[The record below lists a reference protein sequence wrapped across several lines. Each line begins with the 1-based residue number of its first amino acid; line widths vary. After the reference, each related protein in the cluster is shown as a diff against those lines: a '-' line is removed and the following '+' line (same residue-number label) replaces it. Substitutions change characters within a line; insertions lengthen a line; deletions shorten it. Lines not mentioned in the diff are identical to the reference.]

1 MFMNWEET
9 FKELNNQLIQINKC
23 KILPEG
29 SYLAG
34 GTALS
39 LFLNHR
45 ISIDLDFFTP
55 KKFNSQQFIYA
66 MKTCFE
72 DIEVELIEE
81 NTVILFVSNN
91 IKFSLF
97 FYPYHLLSQVDFIE
111 INENIRCPMAS
122 FNDIEAMKALAIT
135 QRGFAKD
142 FVDLFFLLKNTN
154 HLFKDILT
162 FVRKK
167 YGVESRYEYH
177 LKTSF
182 IYFDD
187 AEREKDN
194 IMLIKKSGQIEK
206 ISDKEWKDIKHFFCE
221 FIK

>member
-1 MFMNWEET
+1 MKREDTLET
-9 FKELNNQLIQINKC
+9 LKNQIIQINEC
-23 KILPEG
+23 RILPEDC
-29 SYLAG
+29 YLAG
-34 GTALS
+34 GTAVS

-55 KKFNSQQFIYA
+55 KKFNPQQFVYA
-66 MKTCFE
+66 METCFK
-72 DIEVELIEE
+72 DIKVELIEE

-97 FYPYHLLSQVDFIE
+97 FFPYRLLSPVELIKIDKKTS
-111 INENIRCPMAS
+111 CPVAS
-122 FNDIEAMKALAIT
+122 FDDIEAMKALAIT
-135 QRGFAKD
+135 QRGSAKD
-142 FVDLFFLLKNTN
+142 FVDLFFLLKST
-154 HLFKDILT
+154 HHHFKDILE
-162 FVRKK
+162 FVKKK

-187 AEREKDN
+187 AEREKDS
-194 IMLIKKSGQIEK
+194 IMLIKKSGQTERM
-206 ISDKEWKDIKHFFCE
+206 SDKEWRDIKNFFYE

>member
-1 MFMNWEET
+1 MNWEDAL
-9 FKELNNQLIQINKC
+9 KNLKKQLIQINKC
-23 KILPEG
+23 KILPDG

-34 GTALS
+34 GTAVS

-45 ISIDLDFFTP
+45 ISVDLDLFTP

-66 MKTCFE
+66 MEKCFKK
-72 DIEVELIEE
+72 DVVIELIEE

-97 FYPYHLLSQVDFIE
+97 FYPYPLLSQVEFIK
-111 INENIRCPMAS
+111 INKSINCPLAS

-135 QRGFAKD
+135 QRGSAKD
-142 FVDLFFLLKNTN
+142 FVDLFFLLRNTG
-154 HLFKDILT
+154 HHFKDILT

-177 LKTSF
+177 LRTSF
-182 IYFDD
+182 VYFDD
-187 AEREKDN
+187 AEREKDS
-194 IMLIKKSGQIEK
+194 IMLIKKSGPIK
-206 ISDKEWKDIKHFFCE
+206 RMSDEAWKDIKHFFCE

>member
-1 MFMNWEET
+1 MNWEDAL
-9 FKELNNQLIQINKC
+9 KNLKNQLIQINKC

-34 GTALS
+34 GTAVS

-45 ISIDLDFFTP
+45 ISVDLDFFTP

-66 MKTCFE
+66 MEKCFKK
-72 DIEVELIEE
+72 DIVIELIEE
-81 NTVILFVSNN
+81 NTVILFVTNN

-97 FYPYHLLSQVDFIE
+97 FYPYPLLFKVEFIK
-111 INENIRCPMAS
+111 INKSTNCPQAS

-135 QRGFAKD
+135 QRGSAKD
-142 FVDLFFLLKNTN
+142 FVDLFFLLKNT
-154 HLFKDILT
+154 HHHFEDIMT
-162 FVRKK
+162 FVKKK

-182 IYFDD
+182 VYFDD
-187 AEREKDN
+187 AEREKDS
-194 IMLIKKSGQIEK
+194 IMLIKKSGEIK
-206 ISDKEWKDIKHFFCE
+206 RMSDEEWKDIKHFFCE